1 MRFGQ
6 PHRHLR
12 ECESTNTIARELAAA
27 GAPDGTV
34 VTADRQTS
42 ARGRQ
47 GRGWITLPL
56 GASLAYSAIFRDETI
71 QPLLPLT
78 VALAVCEAAE
88 GLAPIETRLKWP
100 NDVWIDGRKC
110 AGILVEAR
118 PQEGWAVIGIGLNLA
133 IAPEDFPPEI
143 RDRATSVGHDSTPA
157 QATAA
162 LNASLSGWV
171 ERSDDEIV
179 AAFRDRDALKG
190 RRVRW
195 AAGAGVADG
204 IDGQGNLVVRDDE
217 GAVHAL
223 SAGEVH
229 LLR

>member
-1 MRFGQ
+1 MRFGT

-12 ECESTNTIARELAAA
+12 ECGSTNTLARELAVA
-27 GAPDGTV
+27 GAADGTII
-34 VTADRQTS
+34 TADRQTA

-47 GRGWITLPL
+47 GRDWITLPL
-56 GASLAYSAIFRDETI
+56 GASLAYSAIYRDTAI
-71 QPLLPLT
+71 SPLLPLT
-78 VALAVCEAAE
+78 VALAVCEAIE
-88 GLAPIETRLKWP
+88 KIAPVGTQLKWP
-100 NDVWIDGRKC
+100 NDVWIDERKC

-133 IAPEDFPPEI
+133 IQPEQFPPDLRE
-143 RDRATSVGHDSTPA
+143 RATSVGNGVTPV
-157 QATAA
+157 QATKA
-162 LNASLSGWV
+162 LNETLSDWLS
-171 ERSDDEIV
+171 RNDEATV
-179 AAFRDRDALKG
+179 VGFRARDALAG

-195 AAGAGVADG
+195 ADGAGLADG
-204 IDGQGNLVVRDDE
+204 IDAQGNLVVRDDE